1 MKKEKLEQIFEPNFT
16 TKSSGMG
23 LGLTMVRKMI
33 DEYRGTISVKSEFGK
48 GTQFTISLPVGI

>member
-1 MKKEKLEQIFEPNFT
+1 
-16 TKSSGMG
+16 MG

-33 DEYRGTISVKSEFGK
+33 DEYRGTISVKSELGK